1 MKNNILVIG
10 NGFIGKKLVNYL
22 EANNYSDSTVHH
34 LYNLNYFDTRGGL
47 NVIDNRL
54 SAGDIDYVIN
64 CVGYTG
70 SPNVDGCED
79 HKEDTWYLNVVWPT
93 NLAAT
98 CSRYN
103 TKLINIS
110 SGCVFTG
117 YEKQFT
123 EDCVPNFGLW
133 NSDSSWYSKT
143 KHACELSLLKYEN
156 TFNFRIRMPI
166 TGNLNE
172 SKNYL
177 TKILKYNNL
186 IDFINSKTV
195 VDDLLDFT
203 QRFIQIDK
211 RDKLPSGNYNVV
223 NPSPLNTKQIT
234 DILDEYGFWNPHWKW
249 IDLETLYKDTKCG
262 RSNCVLSMEYTEK
275 TTGIVIPTEE
285 QSIRRVLENGK

>member
-10 NGFIGKKLVNYL
+10 NGFIGKKLVTYL
-22 EANNYSDSTVHH
+22 EANNYSDSNIHH
-34 LYNLNYFDTRGGL
+34 LHGLNYFNQLIGI
-47 NVIDNRL
+47 NVVDNRL
-54 SAGDIDYVIN
+54 STGDIDYVIN

-79 HKEDTWYLNVVWPT
+79 NKEDTWYLNVVWPT
-93 NLAAT
+93 ILASVCA
-98 CSRYN
+98 RYN

-110 SGCVFTG
+110 SGCIFSG

-123 EDCVPNFGLW
+123 EDCSPNFGLW
-133 NSDSSWYSKT
+133 STDSSWYSKS

-156 TFNFRIRMPI
+156 AYNFRIRMPV

-186 IDFINSKTV
+186 IDFTNSKTV

-211 RDKLPSGNYNVV
+211 REKLQPGNYNVV
-223 NPSPLNTKQIT
+223 NPNPLTTKQIT

-249 IDLETLYKDTKCG
+249 IDLETLYKDTKCM
-262 RSNCVLSMEYTEK
+262 RSNCVLSTDYVEK
-275 TTGIVIPTEE
+275 ATGIVLPTEE